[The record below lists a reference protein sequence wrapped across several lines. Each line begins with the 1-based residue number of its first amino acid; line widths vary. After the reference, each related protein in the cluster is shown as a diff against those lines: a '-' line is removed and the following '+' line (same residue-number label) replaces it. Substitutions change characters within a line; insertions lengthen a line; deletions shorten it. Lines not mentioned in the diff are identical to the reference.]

1 MMSWPK
7 VALLVWVI
15 PNATVSPATTAAG
28 LAMVKPVVKVLTAP
42 KATEAAKLVATPF
55 LYKVTVIVLGP
66 IKLAV
71 YPLTYMDLNV
81 QAAGIGVACKL

>member
-1 MMSWPK
+1 
-7 VALLVWVI
+7 
-15 PNATVSPATTAAG
+15 
-28 LAMVKPVVKVLTAP
+28 MVKPVVKVLTAP
-42 KATEAAKLVATPF
+42 KATEAAKLVADPF

-66 IKLAV
+66 ASVAV